1 MDAKN
6 RKCKNCGT
14 ENPLKADFCSECGT
28 RFNEKIDAKGS
39 NPISRGASSWNKRS
53 KRFKITTG
61 ILGCC
66 VGAFIIIMILAA
78 IFPVTSL
85 SLDNTSVNI
94 DNQTTAYMLKGNTEA
109 NATVEIS
116 STVLN
121 LNNVEVKPDAN
132 GNFEYEV
139 QIPLNVNTSD
149 VLVTAKST
157 KKSENTATLT
167 INRPSNSPSTPQN
180 TGTPNKTY
188 SDQNISFNYPN
199 NWQANPNGIP
209 NFATGNA
216 AGNLEDNVQI
226 DSFSISE
233 YAQGDSE
240 DPAIPATME
249 SVVNNLQSQKEGTYT
264 KENITVDGL
273 NGLEYTDLTPDP
285 NEQGAEYEFVYFA
298 KGDTLYEIDLSTTNY
313 DADKTGM
320 DMILKTFQVKQ

>member
-1 MDAKN
+1 MEVKN

-14 ENPLKADFCSECGT
+14 ENPLKADFCAECGT
-28 RFNEKIDAKGS
+28 RFNEKLDAKGS

-66 VGAFIIIMILAA
+66 VGAFIIIMILAV

-109 NATVEIS
+109 NTTVKIS

-121 LNNVEVKPDAN
+121 INNVEITPDTN

-149 VLVTAKST
+149 VLVTAKSA

-167 INRPSNSPSTPQN
+167 INRPSTSPSTPQN
-180 TGTPNKTY
+180 TGTPNKTFTGK
-188 SDQNISFNYPN
+188 DMSFTI
-199 NWQANPNGIP
+199 PNGWTVDTNLQLLPVGNVNNNLTTYLIKGDDGMEIQVIP
-209 NFATGNA
+209 NDTN
-216 AGNLEDNVQI
+216 NQTLN
-226 DSFSISE
+226 SE
-233 YAQGDSE
+233 YNYVIANGGPFKGNFNINGIACDVFTSTIGIEYLFNKNGNTFEILSNSTDSNTQ
-240 DPAIPATME
+240 DAMNII
-249 SVVNNLQSQKEGTYT
+249 VGTI
-264 KENITVDGL
+264 N
-273 NGLEYTDLTPDP
+273 
-285 NEQGAEYEFVYFA
+285 
-298 KGDTLYEIDLSTTNY
+298 
-313 DADKTGM
+313 
-320 DMILKTFQVKQ
+320 